1 MKTQKQ
7 SRADQLEKK
16 LEAQTRILQFLL
28 GEVGNIKT
36 LAFGTLETIKLM
48 PGYNEAIEELKDKE
62 LVKSTADF
70 MEKEFENE

>member
-28 GEVGNIKT
+28 GEVGNLKT
-36 LAFGTLETIKLM
+36 LAFGTMETIKLM
-48 PGYNEAIEELKDKE
+48 PGYNDAIEKLKEIE
-62 LVKSTADF
+62 LVENTANF
-70 MEKEFENE
+70 IEKEFENE

>member
-16 LEAQTRILQFLL
+16 LEAQTRILQFIL
-28 GEVGNIKT
+28 GEIGNIKT

-48 PGYNEAIEELKDKE
+48 PGYNESIEKLKETE
-62 LVKSTADF
+62 LVENTADF